1 MFYPERRCCW
11 TLIAL
16 GKALAR
22 VGSRAGGG
30 GHRTG
35 GRWLEMQP
43 FYNLILSKKKTKQIN
58 RHWLDVVRG
67 LVETVT
73 GLEGDGQICERCG
86 GVATVGAVKQEK
98 WIVGCK
104 ARSFTNVAESA
115 LAIEDRGGRMVRMRM
130 RVRVMWGVYHGGGTY
145 PLGMGV
151 RLSLELRLS
160 NPNRHS
166 IGPTQIWP
174 PKFVHKT
181 HNLKIITHTSGNPMV
196 VKQETEMLEAK
207 IKMIR

>member
-1 MFYPERRCCW
+1 MYLGEKRFQQKIEFRARKFYLKDV
-11 TLIAL
+11 T
-16 GKALAR
+16 
-22 VGSRAGGG
+22 VGFC
-30 GHRTG
+30 HR
-35 GRWLEMQP
+35 WQ
-43 FYNLILSKKKTKQIN
+43 

-67 LVETVT
+67 LAETVT

-104 ARSFTNVAESA
+104 ARSFTNVADSA
-115 LAIEDRGGRMVRMRM
+115 LAIEDRGGRMWVSRGGRCCELIAFGSSFM
-130 RVRVMWGVYHGGGTY
+130 VYG
-145 PLGMGV
+145 L
-151 RLSLELRLS
+151 RLMLRSTIKSIQSLELRLS